1 MHLFGLLDL
10 WFLIRIRK
18 QWMLEDQY
26 EACLLHKISGLGIMA
41 VKVMQY
47 YAAFHPLCDSV
58 EVRVGRF
65 LQTHHHHHTSSKNLP
80 ELPDFLRHHGVTW
93 STMRLLAAGSVGTVY
108 HASTLDLGEIVIKIQ
123 HPNVQQ
129 EFKDGIK
136 LLPPLAGFLFCSTPE
151 EMTDLQYMLESQ
163 FDFTVEA
170 RNMERFRQM
179 YRSHPRIQIPRVYY
193 SCPDTL
199 VMEYKPCLHPPVEL
213 TMERGALLKQ
223 WVFHQILE
231 HKVFH
236 GDLHPGNWGF
246 STENNLVVYDLG
258 YVYEIHDHSLLEP
271 EVYHSLLDKDPQIVC
286 NSLFKIFHIE
296 HVPPKIRQDLTEI
309 ITASRGGPT
318 TTLHMMQLLSTTRVL
333 PLNRRLLF
341 FLNLV
346 MIMRHIHTEVPLLR
360 LQRCKW

>member
-10 WFLIRIRK
+10 WILIKIRK
-18 QWMLEDQY
+18 RWMSEDRY

-65 LQTHHHHHTSSKNLP
+65 LQTHHHDACRDLCGKSK
-80 ELPDFLRHHGVTW
+80 LPDFLLCHAVTW
-93 STMRLLAAGSVGTVY
+93 STMRPLAAGSVGTVY
-108 HASTLDLGEIVIKIQ
+108 HASTVDLGEIVIKIQ

-129 EFKDGIK
+129 EFQDGMK
-136 LLPPLAGFLFCSTPE
+136 LLPWLTGFLFCSTPE
-151 EMTDLQYMLESQ
+151 EMTDLRYMLESQ
-163 FDFTVEA
+163 FDFTMEA
-170 RNMERFRQM
+170 RNMERFRRI
-179 YRSHPRIQIPRVYY
+179 YRSHPRIQIPRVWY
-193 SCPDTL
+193 SSPDIL
-199 VMEYKPCLHPPVEL
+199 VMEYKPCLPPPVEL
-213 TMERGALLKQ
+213 TLERGALLKK
-223 WVFHQILE
+223 WVFHQILQ

-246 STENNLVVYDLG
+246 SAENNLVVYDLG
-258 YVYEIHDHSLLEP
+258 YIYEIQDHSLLEP
-271 EVYHSLLDKDPQIVC
+271 DVFHSLLHKDPQIVC

-296 HVPPKIRQDLTEI
+296 QVSPEIRQGLTEM

-318 TTLHMMQLLSTTRVL
+318 TTLHMMQFLSTTRVL

-360 LQRCKW
+360 LQK